1 MTDFGSEGFE
11 RWCVVMQDSFKKMG
25 TTASFALIE
34 GKDLPRTERW
44 AAFDAG
50 NRSAGRNPILDW
62 LRESSRLTPQ
72 YVRQLMLVDR
82 TLAESLGEAYPSTP
96 GLERLRLALFMEY
109 AAEQH
114 LGPGE
119 VAMLMGGRGNTLD
132 EALNVLLDAAKGMV
146 ARRNAIARK
155 LRIVPAMR
163 TRHAR

>member
-1 MTDFGSEGFE
+1 VEE
-11 RWCVVMQDSFKKMG
+11 SFKKFG
-25 TTASFALIE
+25 TAGSFALSV
-34 GKDLPRTERW
+34 GTDLPRTERW

-50 NRSAGRNPILDW
+50 KQAAGRNPILDW
-62 LRESSRLTPQ
+62 LRETSRLTPQ

-82 TLAESLGEAYPSTP
+82 SLAESLGDAYPSTP
-96 GLERLRLALFMEY
+96 GRDRLRLALFMEY
-109 AAEQH
+109 AAEQR

-132 EALNVLLDAAKGMV
+132 EALSVLLDAAKGMV